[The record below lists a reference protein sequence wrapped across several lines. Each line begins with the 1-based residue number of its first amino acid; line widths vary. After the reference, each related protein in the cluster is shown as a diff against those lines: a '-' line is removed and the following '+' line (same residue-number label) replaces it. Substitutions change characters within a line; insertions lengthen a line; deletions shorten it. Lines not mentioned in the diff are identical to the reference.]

1 MNVDYILSDA
11 LEQIRQ
17 LRSMLLQF
25 GMNNEIV
32 NLLNQLD
39 ELEAEMLE
47 KMNYMNTKGNRYVK
61 KIIR

>member
-47 KMNYMNTKGNRYVK
+47 KMNYMNTKGNPYVK